1 MTETTSPSRIRQRLR
16 SLTQRLSSRIEAL
29 TSTKGPLVQGAFQI
43 NGTTCGNPNCK
54 CARGELHPTAILV
67 TSENGKRRN
76 IYVPATDRP
85 EIQRRN
91 RRYQHWRKA
100 RADVVKL
107 SAEILT
113 LADALMEALAEVYV
127 PKRKVRGPSR
137 SRSRGKKGENPA
149 RKN

>member
-1 MTETTSPSRIRQRLR
+1 MTETSSPSRIRQRLR
-16 SLTQRLSSRIEAL
+16 SLTQRLSSRIEAI
-29 TSTKGPLVQGAFQI
+29 TSSKGPLVQGAFQI

-54 CARGELHPTAILV
+54 CARGELHTTAILV

-127 PKRKVRGPSR
+127 PKRKVRGSSR
-137 SRSRGKKGENPA
+137 RGKKGENPA